1 MFGIDLDRF
10 QDQVQFIG
18 AVDFPKHTVDM
29 VWRDDLGF
37 GEVIEAIDPVGMQV
51 FHDENRA
58 LAAFVPR
65 EQRQVVGA
73 EVKHE
78 RWLPVAREKRVW
90 VNKERRGKKER
101 ERISLAP
108 SAAPMRS

>member
-1 MFGIDLDRF
+1 VFGVDLDRF

-90 VNKERRGKKER
+90 VIKSAEERKSERGPLSPPPQR
-101 ERISLAP
+101 R
-108 SAAPMRS
+108 